1 MVSDG
6 LPRLLE
12 FLAEQSFH
20 LPPNRHGLGLLTEVH
35 VCPAQA
41 LVLADVPL
49 QHKAMGQSDRQ
60 TFNRKGMLR
69 RHELAVSHEPT
80 LAIELFAGLE
90 IALRSRDDVTGKCLA
105 LTSGLSPTHDSGDR
119 DAQLETDEVV
129 GLELRGK
136 ATGLVGL
143 EAVLGKTVSL
153 VRARGYFP
161 MREIR

>member
-1 MVSDG
+1 MGSDS

-35 VCPAQA
+35 VRPAQA
-41 LVLADVPL
+41 LVLADVSL
-49 QHKAMGQSDRQ
+49 QHKAVGQTNRQ
-60 TFNRKGMLR
+60 TLNREGILR
-69 RHELAVSHEPT
+69 RHELAISHEPT

-90 IALRSRDDVTGKCLA
+90 IALRSGDDVTGKRFALA
-105 LTSGLSPTHDSGDR
+105 RGLSSAHDGGDR
-119 DAQLETDEVV
+119 DAQLETDEMV

-143 EAVLGKTVSL
+143 EAVLGETVSL
-153 VRARGYFP
+153 VRARCYFP
-161 MREIR
+161 M